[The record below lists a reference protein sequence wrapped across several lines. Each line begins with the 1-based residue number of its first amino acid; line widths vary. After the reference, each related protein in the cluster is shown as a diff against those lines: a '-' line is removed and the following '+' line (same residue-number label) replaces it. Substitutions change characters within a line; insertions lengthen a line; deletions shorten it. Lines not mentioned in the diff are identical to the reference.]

1 MKRGFAIQTRRKPK
15 SIQRIFS
22 TVIMSFPDTKTIHHM
37 FNSVTE
43 MLTEAFSSIWVKA
56 SVRRWQ
62 QSVQLKISYVA
73 KSPTSREINVKEIY
87 RMFSSKA
94 WFNFRWNHSL
104 VINKL
109 CGRGRKSITEMSS
122 IFIIHNSH
130 RLALGISSCRCVY
143 DQWSLI
149 VASPNS
155 KLHPARLQPT
165 YIKSWEIKF
174 RSDNLYV
181 HMSIKSETKCFR
193 GMWMWDLAAWW
204 RRRIVWGMLL
214 R

>member
-143 DQWSLI
+143 DINEVWLLPPQT
-149 VASPNS
+149 PNS
-155 KLHPARLQPT
+155 IPPACNRRTSSHERLNSARITCMYTCRLNLRRNAFGACECGIWLHGDGD
-165 YIKSWEIKF
+165 E
-174 RSDNLYV
+174 
-181 HMSIKSETKCFR
+181 
-193 GMWMWDLAAWW
+193 
-204 RRRIVWGMLL
+204 
-214 R
+214 